1 MPRFMLIR
9 RWRAFTLI
17 ELLVVIAIIAILIGL
32 LVPAVQKVR
41 DAADRTQCYNNLK
54 NITLATIH
62 CADVHQR
69 NLPPGVGDY
78 PSRDPSNSD
87 SVGFG
92 STFYHILPYIEQ
104 KNLYVSGKV
113 GPNPPDTNGDG
124 WRLPRGG
131 YYSWHPNVYNRAVP
145 VYSCPADPTAA
156 NGKGGAGQWG
166 STSYA
171 YNHQIFDVGMYTW
184 GNMARYPATL
194 QDGTSNTIMFAE
206 KRAQSRMDDPWQAD
220 WGGNTWWEWAPRF
233 AGEATGPASK
243 FLSQPSDPFCIQTV
257 YYSEQLG
264 GNRSICQTHAA
275 GHHTGG
281 IVVGMGDGSVRML
294 SDGVSG
300 TTWWALVTPRAG
312 DIPGNDQ

>member
-1 MPRFMLIR
+1 MVIR

-41 DAADRTQCYNNLK
+41 DAADRTQCFNNLK

-62 CADVHQR
+62 AADVNHR

-78 PSRDPSNSD
+78 PNRDPSNTD
-87 SVGFG
+87 AVGFG
-92 STFYHILPYIEQ
+92 STFFHILPYVEQ
-104 KNLYVSGKV
+104 KNLWMSGKV
-113 GPNPPDTNGDG
+113 GPNPPDGNGDG

-131 YYSWHPNVYNRAVP
+131 YYSWHPNVYSRSVP

-184 GNMARYPATL
+184 GTPARYPTTL

-206 KRAQSRMDDPWQAD
+206 KRAQSRTDDPWQAG

-233 AGEATGPASK
+233 ASEVTGPGSK
-243 FLSQPSDPFCIQTV
+243 FLSQPTEAYCNGTMVWSNDN
-257 YYSEQLG
+257 G
-264 GNRSICQTHAA
+264 GLRSVCQTNAS

-281 IVVGMGDGSVRML
+281 CVVSMGDGSVRML
-294 SDGVSG
+294 TDGISG
-300 TTWWALVTPRAG
+300 NTWWALVTPRAG
-312 DIPGNDQ
+312 DVPGDDAF